1 MSKVFF
7 FSLFKFGVLICRIS
21 RNLTGLLVL
30 DRYTGKIEIGC
41 PENTNDEEFK
51 ENLIVTFRNVRY
63 VKQINELVALV
74 VLYSG
79 ASLERTR

>member
-1 MSKVFF
+1 M
-7 FSLFKFGVLICRIS
+7 
-21 RNLTGLLVL
+21 LVL

-63 VKQINELVALV
+63 VKQINAL

>member
-1 MSKVFF
+1 M
-7 FSLFKFGVLICRIS
+7 
-21 RNLTGLLVL
+21 LVL

-79 ASLERTR
+79 ASLERPR

>member
-1 MSKVFF
+1 M
-7 FSLFKFGVLICRIS
+7 
-21 RNLTGLLVL
+21 LVL

-63 VKQINELVALV
+63 VKQINVP

-79 ASLERTR
+79 ASLERPR